1 MNNGNIAKIIE
12 DLDALL
18 HWGKILKNAWDLQW
32 CHSNIDLSEEQ
43 RGCLKGIDIADKYQA
58 WYSKALIIIKQFLP
72 CRLDE
77 FVGLYEYKG
86 NRKTITPVNYR
97 ISDVLLEY
105 GYLSCGNLFGPQ
117 DLRYCLNLLARQCSI
132 LAAAR
137 ESLVNSWGEI
147 RQGLQTDLLDS
158 EIDAAR
164 RLSKNG
170 FPRAAGAI
178 AGVVL
183 ERHLNAVIGFHEFK
197 MSKESPGIK
206 DYAQKLEDEG
216 VIDFQTCRLIQ
227 SLGNSCDLCC
237 NAKGPKKEDP
247 KKEDVEE
254 LIAGVDRIIK
264 TVF

>member
-32 CHSNIDLSEEQ
+32 CHSNIVLSEEQ

-183 ERHLNAVIGFHEFK
+183 EKHLNAVIVSHGLN
-197 MSKESPGIK
+197 MSKKSPGINDFARELK
-206 DYAQKLEDEG
+206 GESA
-216 VIDFQTCRLIQ
+216 IDIQTCRFIQ
-227 SLGNSCDLCC
+227 SLGNLRDLCC
-237 NAKGPKKEDP
+237 NAKDDP
-247 KKEDVEE
+247 QKEDVEK
-254 LIAGVDRIIK
+254 LIAGVERIVK
-264 TVF
+264 TVS

>member
-1 MNNGNIAKIIE
+1 MNNSNIAKIVE

-18 HWGKILKNAWDLQW
+18 HWGKILKKAWELQW
-32 CHSNIDLSEEQ
+32 CDSNIDLSEEQ

-86 NRKTITPVNYR
+86 NRKTVTFDNFR

-105 GYLSCGNLFGPQ
+105 GYLSCVNLFGPR
-117 DLRYCLNLLARQCSI
+117 DLRYCLNLFARQCSI
-132 LAAAR
+132 LMAAR
-137 ESLVNSWGEI
+137 ESLVNSWVEI
-147 RQGLQTDLLDS
+147 RQVLQAELLDS

-183 ERHLNAVIGFHEFK
+183 EKYLNAVIVSHGLN
-197 MSKESPGIK
+197 MSKKSPGINDFARELK
-206 DYAQKLEDEG
+206 GESA
-216 VIDFQTCRLIQ
+216 IDIQTCRFIR
-227 SLGNSCDLCC
+227 SLGDLRDLCC
-237 NAKGPKKEDP
+237 NVKDPQKG
-247 KKEDVEE
+247 DVEE
-254 LIAGVDRIIK
+254 LIVGVDRIVK